1 MNLKQFMDKRNNK
14 KIFIIFLLILTL
26 TISLLSLGMGAV
38 RISPIKVVKVILDNI
53 PVVSNYFN
61 VNYGKG
67 IETIV
72 WGLRVPRIVLGGVVG
87 AALGTAGAIMQGLF
101 KNPLADPYIVGLSSG
116 SALGAALAIVLGLTT
131 ISNLS
136 IPLIAFLSG
145 LITIS
150 LVYSIAKEGRKVH
163 VDTLLLA
170 GVAFSFL
177 LSALTRFIM
186 YFSGDQIHEVMFWIL
201 GGLTGANW
209 DSIIISFPLVL
220 IGIFLAFPLAKY
232 LDAIMLGEED
242 AMYLG
247 VDVNKIKKILLA
259 DASLITAISVAY
271 SGVIGFVGLIPPHI
285 VRIIIGPKHKSLI
298 PASALLGAI
307 FLVLSDIIARTIMAP
322 TEIPVG
328 IITAISGAPFFIY
341 LLWRRKKGV

>member
-1 MNLKQFMDKRNNK
+1 MDLSKSFDVERNK
-14 KIFIIFLLILTL
+14 KLFILGLLVLTVL
-26 TISLLSLGMGAV
+26 ISVISVGMGAV
-38 RISPIKVVKVILDNI
+38 SISPNIVFDVILDQI
-53 PVVSNYFN
+53 PLLKQYVVSNYGGGTEAIILN
-61 VNYGKG
+61 
-67 IETIV
+67 
-72 WGLRVPRIVLGGVVG
+72 LRVPRVILGGLVG
-87 AALGTAGAIMQGLF
+87 AALATAGAIMQGLF

-116 SALGAALAIVLGLTT
+116 AALGAALAIAFGLTAL
-131 ISNLS
+131 SSVS
-136 IPLIAFLSG
+136 IPIVAFLAG
-145 LITIS
+145 VTTIYT
-150 LVYSIAKEGRKVH
+150 VYSIAKKGRKVY

-177 LSALTRFIM
+177 LSAITRFIM
-186 YFSGDQIHEVMFWIL
+186 YFSGDQLHEIMFWIL
-201 GGLTGANW
+201 GGLTGADW
-209 DSIIISFPLVL
+209 SSITIATPL
-220 IGIFLAFPLAKY
+220 IFLGIIGAFPLSKY

-247 VDVNKIKKILLA
+247 VDVDKIKKILLA
-259 DASLITAISVAY
+259 DASLITAISVSF

-307 FLVLSDIIARTIMAP
+307 FLILSDILARTLMAP

-341 LLWRRKKGV
+341 LLWRRKRG

>member
-1 MNLKQFMDKRNNK
+1 MSFRKFLDLEADKR
-14 KIFIIFLLILTL
+14 IFILLLLVLTL
-26 TISLLSLGMGAV
+26 VISVISVGLGAV
-38 RISPIKVVKVILDNI
+38 KISPIKVIKVVLERIPLIGQYVTADYGGGIEAIILD
-53 PVVSNYFN
+53 
-61 VNYGKG
+61 
-67 IETIV
+67 
-72 WGLRVPRIVLGGVVG
+72 LRVPRVILAVVVG
-87 AALGTAGAIMQGLF
+87 AALATAGAIMQGLF

-116 SALGAALAIVLGLTT
+116 SALGAAIAIVTGLTAIT
-131 ISNLS
+131 NLS
-136 IPLIAFLSG
+136 IPVVAFLGG

-150 LVYSIAKEGRKVH
+150 IVYAIAKEGRKVH

-186 YFSGDQIHEVMFWIL
+186 YFSGDQIHEVMFWVL
-201 GGLTGANW
+201 GGLTGADWNAIMV
-209 DSIIISFPLVL
+209 SSPVV
-220 IGIFLAFPLAKY
+220 FLGVIASFPLAKY

-247 VDVNKIKKILLA
+247 VDVDKIKKVLLA
-259 DASLITAISVAY
+259 DASLITAIAVAY

-298 PASALLGAI
+298 PASALLGAL
-307 FLVLSDIIARTIMAP
+307 FLVLSDIFARMVLAP

-341 LLWRRKKGV
+341 LLWRRKKGK